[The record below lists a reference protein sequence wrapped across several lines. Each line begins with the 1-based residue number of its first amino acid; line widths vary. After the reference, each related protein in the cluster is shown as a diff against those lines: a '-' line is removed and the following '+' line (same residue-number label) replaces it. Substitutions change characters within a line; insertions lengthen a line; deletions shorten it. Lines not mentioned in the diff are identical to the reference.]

1 MNYNIE
7 TEQRHYDSIYGQKR
21 KDWPYDHLFR
31 SAEKTFNDQVI
42 ELINQRD
49 FTKILDLGCG
59 NGEKTKYLQFI
70 DKVKLIGIDI
80 SPVGIERANSEKE
93 KNTKFYV
100 MDAEKLSFNSNEF
113 DLIINHGSFSSLN
126 MSVVWPKLVHV
137 LKPGGALIGIETLG
151 SNPLFAL
158 KRKLNFWRK
167 IRTNN
172 VISQIVTFSWL
183 RRKAKIFQTS
193 SQIFFGLTSTIWAPY
208 LSVLPM
214 NSFLLRAINFTDKI
228 DQYLLEIP
236 LFQGLSYK
244 TVFTF
249 KSLIK

>member
-1 MNYNIE
+1 MIK
-7 TEQRHYDSIYGQKR
+7 S
-21 KDWPYDHLFR
+21 
-31 SAEKTFNDQVI
+31 
-42 ELINQRD
+42 
-49 FTKILDLGCG
+49 
-59 NGEKTKYLQFI
+59 
-70 DKVKLIGIDI
+70 
-80 SPVGIERANSEKE
+80 NS
-93 KNTKFYV
+93 
-100 MDAEKLSFNSNEF
+100 
-113 DLIINHGSFSSLN
+113 
-126 MSVVWPKLVHV
+126 
-137 LKPGGALIGIETLG
+137 
-151 SNPLFAL
+151 FAL

-167 IRTNN
+167 IRTSN

-228 DQYLLEIP
+228 DQYLLAIP

>member
-21 KDWPYDHLFR
+21 KDWPYDNLFR
-31 SAEKTFNDQVI
+31 SAEKTFSDQVI

>member
-1 MNYNIE
+1 
-7 TEQRHYDSIYGQKR
+7 
-21 KDWPYDHLFR
+21 
-31 SAEKTFNDQVI
+31 
-42 ELINQRD
+42 
-49 FTKILDLGCG
+49 
-59 NGEKTKYLQFI
+59 
-70 DKVKLIGIDI
+70 
-80 SPVGIERANSEKE
+80 
-93 KNTKFYV
+93 FYV

>member
-1 MNYNIE
+1 MNYNVE
-7 TEQRHYDSIYGQKR
+7 TEQRHYDSIYSQKR
-21 KDWPYDHLFR
+21 KDWPYDHIFR
-31 SAEKTFNDQVI
+31 SADKTFKDQVI
-42 ELINQRD
+42 GLINKRD

-59 NGEKTKYLQFI
+59 NGEQTKYLQFI
-70 DKVKLIGIDI
+70 DNVKLIGIDI
-80 SPVGIERANSEKE
+80 SPVGIEQANRKKE
-93 KNTKFYV
+93 KDTEFYV

-167 IRTNN
+167 IRTSN
-172 VISQIVTFSWL
+172 VISQIVTFSWI
-183 RRKAKIFQTS
+183 RCKAKIFHTS
-193 SQIFFGLTSTIWAPY
+193 SQTFFGLTSTIWAPY

-214 NSFLLRAINFTDKI
+214 NSFLLHAINFTDKI
-228 DQYLLEIP
+228 DQYLLAIP